1 MCAEDV
7 HASLPISQGFLSQV
21 IKAGGEESVRRKSA
35 VLPQDEREMLS
46 RSF

>member
-7 HASLPISQGFLSQV
+7 HASLPISQGCLSQV
-21 IKAGGEESVRRKSA
+21 IKAGREEGVRGKSA
-35 VLPQDEREMLS
+35 VLPQGEREMLS